1 MLKINEHYRVM
12 ADSYSYALQEKR
24 VTQKGEDSWNP
35 VGYYPTIIGAL
46 KKVRE
51 INRKSLL
58 SADEVLLI
66 GDLIT
71 QLEAIDEAFLKE
83 IQAIEDKIKEE
94 VALKQA
100 QEAET
105 EETTEAKVEV
115 VATEPTAKT
124 KRKPRKQKIK
134 ELPSCFVED
143 EKDSSK
149 CIGEPNPTM
158 FAESD
163 CIHCDSYGCP
173 EIV

>member
-24 VTQKGEDSWNP
+24 MTQKNEDSWNP

-71 QLEAIDEAFLKE
+71 KLEAIDEAFLKE

-94 VALKQA
+94 VAVKKA

-105 EETTEAKVEV
+105 ETEAEV
-115 VATEPTAKT
+115 IATEPTAKT

>member
-94 VALKQA
+94 VAAKKA
-100 QEAET
+100 QETET
-105 EETTEAKVEV
+105 EETAEV

-143 EKDSSK
+143 DKDSSK
-149 CIGEPNPTM
+149 CIGESNPQI

-163 CIHCDSYGCP
+163 CIHCDYYGCP
-173 EIV
+173 EIA

>member
-1 MLKINEHYRVM
+1 MLKINENYRVI
-12 ADSYSYALQEKR
+12 ADSYSYALQEKK
-24 VTQKGEDSWNP
+24 VSQKGEETWNP
-35 VGYYPTIIGAL
+35 VGYYPTVTGPL
-46 KKVRE
+46 KKLRE
-51 INRKSLL
+51 INRKNLL
-58 SADEVLLI
+58 SAAEVLLI
-66 GDLIT
+66 TDLIA

-94 VALKQA
+94 VAAKKA
-100 QEAET
+100 QETET
-105 EETTEAKVEV
+105 EETAEVKVEV

-163 CIHCDSYGCP
+163 CVYCDFYGCP

>member
-24 VTQKGEDSWNP
+24 MTQKNEDSWNP

-71 QLEAIDEAFLKE
+71 KLEAIDEAFLKE

-94 VALKQA
+94 VAVKKA

-105 EETTEAKVEV
+105 ETEAEV
-115 VATEPTAKT
+115 IATEPTAKT

-173 EIV
+173 EIVQR

>member
-1 MLKINEHYRVM
+1 MLKINEHYRVT

-35 VGYYPTIIGAL
+35 VGYYPAIIGAL

-51 INRKSLL
+51 INRKNLL

-94 VALKQA
+94 VAVKQV
-100 QEAET
+100 QK
-105 EETTEAKVEV
+105 TTEAKVKV

-149 CIGEPNPTM
+149 CIGEPNPQI

-163 CIHCDSYGCP
+163 CIHCDYYGCP